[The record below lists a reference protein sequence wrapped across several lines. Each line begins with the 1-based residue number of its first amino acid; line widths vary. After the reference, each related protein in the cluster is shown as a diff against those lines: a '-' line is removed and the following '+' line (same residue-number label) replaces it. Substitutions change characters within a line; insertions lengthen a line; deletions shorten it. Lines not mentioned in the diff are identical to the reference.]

1 MIPLAKVTLLP
12 RHKQQ
17 GPRPVSSF
25 VFQGITFV
33 AGETQEVS
41 NQIGV
46 MYMSDPNFLV
56 EFVENDFTNLEEE
69 LEERMSKRLNVPVKD
84 IRKTVL
90 PKKAVTTK
98 VKETVKTTLSGVKP
112 KKAEP
117 VAEVVDE
124 APVVEEESS
133 EETPSDE

>member
-1 MIPLAKVTLLP
+1 MAKVTLLP
-12 RHKQQ
+12 RDKQH
-17 GPRPVSSF
+17 GNPVSSF

-46 MYMSDPNFLV
+46 MYMSDPNLLV

-69 LEERMSKRLNVPVKD
+69 LEERMAKRLNVPVKD
-84 IRKTVL
+84 IKKTVL
-90 PKKAVTTK
+90 PKKTVPTK